1 MVYYLIQFVI
11 MMTCIYAKL
20 VSAAHM
26 NRFIK
31 SYYIYIVFLV
41 LYLKTMS
48 FRSLKIMKKSPITK
62 YSDTINYASI
72 CNLASEKFLQGTL
85 FNLRTNL
92 FLYLFD

>member
-31 SYYIYIVFLV
+31 SYYIYIYCFPCSLFENHV
-41 LYLKTMS
+41 LQESQNHEKVS
-48 FRSLKIMKKSPITK
+48 
-62 YSDTINYASI
+62 NYQI
-72 CNLASEKFLQGTL
+72 
-85 FNLRTNL
+85 
-92 FLYLFD
+92 

>member
-1 MVYYLIQFVI
+1 
-11 MMTCIYAKL
+11 
-20 VSAAHM
+20 
-26 NRFIK
+26 
-31 SYYIYIVFLV
+31 
-41 LYLKTMS
+41 MS